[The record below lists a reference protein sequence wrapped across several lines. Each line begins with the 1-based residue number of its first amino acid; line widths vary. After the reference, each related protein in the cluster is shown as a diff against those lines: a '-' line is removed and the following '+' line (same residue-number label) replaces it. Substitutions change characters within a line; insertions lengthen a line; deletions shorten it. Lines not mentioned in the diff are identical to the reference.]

1 MIQLLIITIFLVS
14 FVCLWVLID
23 QRKNHKILFLGIPV
37 VFGLVLYSY
46 ESYKSLLGKPQ
57 PIELLLS
64 EEQPFLYI
72 SHYIDEPSNIYLWVV
87 TEGNTPH
94 SYKVTFTDELKEA
107 LQKVNEQVR
116 NGETVLVEPNSSN
129 VGDDYLGEDG
139 EGGTMEGG
147 RPEDQKGFT
156 KGGGL
161 EFYTWDYAN
170 DPRFRK
176 N

>member
-37 VFGLVLYSY
+37 VFGLVVYSY

-72 SHYIDEPSNIYLWVV
+72 SHYIDEPYNIYLWVV
-87 TEGNTPH
+87 AEGNIPH
-94 SYKVTFTDELKEA
+94 SYEVTFTDELKEA

-116 NGETVLVEPNSSN
+116 NGETVLVDPNSSN
-129 VGDDYLGEDG
+129 VEDNYIGEDG
-139 EGGTMEGG
+139 GDPMEGG
-147 RPEDQKGFT
+147 RPEDQRGFT

>member
-1 MIQLLIITIFLVS
+1 MIQFLIASLFLVS

-23 QRKNHKILFLGIPV
+23 QRKNHKILFIGIPV
-37 VFGLVLYSY
+37 VFGLVVCSY

-64 EEQPFLYI
+64 EKQPFLYI

-87 TEGNTPH
+87 TEGNIPH

-107 LQKVNEQVR
+107 LQKVNEQVK
-116 NGETVLVEPNSSN
+116 NGETVLVEPNSSYAESN
-129 VGDDYLGEDG
+129 FIGD
-139 EGGTMEGG
+139 EGGGGLMEGG
-147 RPEDQKGFT
+147 RPENQKGFT

-176 N
+176 D